1 MTEQKKRGRL
11 YSFWL
16 SCSMKKKFC
25 TFAGVVTVTIGLA
38 ILSNINTINYALYGF
53 GQIMEDNVKSYNF
66 LVAMSLESETFET
79 YVRSRTPENREAYE
93 TACEKTRRS
102 VTALPYDYRQIGA
115 TRYAQTWS
123 IRSFYS
129 NYIVERDHFLTMNE
143 NHLDYVEVLYR
154 VYQMQKYMDSY
165 ARRLMQL
172 TMQDGN
178 SSYLSR
184 VSSLYRLPVIL
195 LLVGCLVVSIVI
207 VLTFLMWRSM
217 VTPIEQLV
225 RVSRRIAKNNFPED
239 DIVVENRDELGELVQ
254 TFNKMKQ
261 ATVGY
266 IGALQEKY
274 EITQLL
280 HKEELE
286 RVEIEKNLE
295 ATRLDVLKSQINP
308 HFLFNTLNMIAC
320 MAKLEEADVTERM
333 INSMSNLFRYNLKTT
348 ETEVPLSQELKI
360 VDDYMYLQQMR
371 FGDRIQYQKDISS
384 EALERIIPSFSLQPI
399 VENAII
405 HGLSSKVQGGR
416 IFIRARIINQKLQ
429 ITIMDTGVGM
439 DKNRL
444 RELRAALSQRKT
456 SRTGIGLGN
465 IYKRL
470 HMMYEDA
477 DLLIYSKKNAGTVVQ
492 MKMALGNRK
501 V

>member
-1 MTEQKKRGRL
+1 MTEQKKHGRL

-16 SCSMKKKFC
+16 SFSLKQKFC
-25 TFAGVVTVTIGLA
+25 IFAGVVTMTIGLA
-38 ILSNINTINYALYGF
+38 ILSNIITINYALYGF
-53 GQIMEDNVKSYNF
+53 GRIMEDNVKSYSF
-66 LVAMSLESETFET
+66 LEAMSIETGAFET

-93 TACEKTRRS
+93 AACAATRRS
-102 VTALPYDYRQIGA
+102 VAALPYDYAEIGA
-115 TRYAQTWS
+115 GRYAQTWS
-123 IRSFYS
+123 IRSSYN
-129 NYIVERDHFLTMNE
+129 NYVAERDHFLTMHE
-143 NHLDYVEVLYR
+143 DQLDYLEVMYR
-154 VYQMQKYMDSY
+154 VYQMQKFMDTY
-165 ARRLMQL
+165 ARHLMQL

-184 VSSLYRLPVIL
+184 VPSLYRLPGML
-195 LLVGCLVVSIVI
+195 LLTGCLVVSMII

-217 VTPIEQLV
+217 VNPVEQLV
-225 RVSRRIAKNNFPED
+225 RISRRIAKNDFPEA
-239 DIVVENRDELGELVQ
+239 DIVVDNRDELGELVQ
-254 TFNKMKQ
+254 TFNKMKH

-286 RVEIEKNLE
+286 RVEMEKNLE
-295 ATRLDVLKSQINP
+295 ATRLEVLKSQINP

-320 MAKLEEADVTERM
+320 MAKLEEAEVTDRM

-348 ETEVPLSQELKI
+348 ETVVPLSQELKI

-371 FGDRIQYQKDISS
+371 FGDRIQYQKDVADD
-384 EALERIIPSFSLQPI
+384 ALNRNIPSFSLQPI

-405 HGLSSKVQGGR
+405 HGLSSKEQGGL
-416 IFIRARIINQKLQ
+416 IMIRARLVDQALR

-439 DKNRL
+439 DRSRV
-444 RELRAALSQRKT
+444 RELRAALNQRRT
-456 SRTGIGLGN
+456 SKVGIGLGN

-477 DLLIYSKKNAGTVVQ
+477 GLLIYSKKNAATIVQ
-492 MKMALGNRK
+492 MQITKEK
-501 V
+501 QKE